1 MANARLGQPSIAAL
15 KRTYPGIM
23 RRLTEIRRNS
33 DRFLRSFA
41 VAPLVAACVLAT
53 VPALA
58 QIQGAALV
66 RHPHPGVLTWGTE
79 LKFWPL
85 AGGPPKSLKQGT
97 GFGPG
102 GCVADVDGD
111 GLDDLMVQERPGSGA
126 FLWLRA
132 PRWEQRVIE
141 RETEF
146 RDCLPFEFD
155 GHKGVLVP
163 HFNAQLRLYEYP
175 RQRDGKWIYSEIYSI
190 YTASKQG
197 GLVSFD
203 VDGDGLP
210 DLFIGNYWMRN
221 PGKWDLP
228 WRLFNMNTFFDKP
241 DAALARQAI
250 YRRPG
255 RAKPD
260 LLWAESE
267 AAPARFALLERPED
281 EQQAWPA
288 QLVEPAPDHPRALLV
303 LESQPGEWPPILVG
317 AEDGLRQYTRAVNAW
332 RMSKLWTGAPVL
344 ALFRAGGSLLVVTP
358 QRVER
363 LALPLYRRK

>member
-1 MANARLGQPSIAAL
+1 MPF
-15 KRTYPGIM
+15 
-23 RRLTEIRRNS
+23 LTKVNGYF
-33 DRFLRSFA
+33 DRFL
-41 VAPLVAACVLAT
+41 PLFGIVLRMTVISCVLAAA
-53 VPALA
+53 PAMA
-58 QIQGAALV
+58 EIRGAALV
-66 RHPHPGVLTWGTE
+66 QHPHPGVLTWGTE

-85 AGGPPKSLKQGT
+85 AGGSPTTLRQGT
-97 GFGPG
+97 DFGPG
-102 GCVADVDGD
+102 GCVADVDRD
-111 GLDDLMVQERPGSGA
+111 GQDDLMVEERSGNGA

-132 PRWEQRVIE
+132 PKWESRVIE

-175 RQRDGKWIYSEIYSI
+175 KQRDGKWVYSEIYSI

-203 VDGDGLP
+203 VDGDGLM

-228 WRLFNMNTFFDKP
+228 WRLYNMNTFFDKP
-241 DAALARQAI
+241 DSALARQAV
-250 YRRPG
+250 YQRPG

-267 AAPARFALLERPED
+267 GAPARFALLERPDD
-281 EQQAWPA
+281 EKQAWPA
-288 QLVEPAPDHPRALLV
+288 KMIEPAPDHPRALLV
-303 LESQPGEWPPILVG
+303 LQAEPGVGIDAVQGEWPPILVG
-317 AEDGLRQYTRAVNAW
+317 SQGGVRLYRAVDGAW
-332 RMSKLWTGAPVL
+332 SMSKLWSGAPVL
-344 ALFRAGGSLLVVTP
+344 ALFRVNRHLLAVTP
-358 QRVER
+358 ERVER
-363 LALPLYRRK
+363 IALPGYRRR